1 MMGMTIL
8 IYCGVLSDTTITGGD
23 SMSNYRGMIYGE
35 QPNHVIIHPTQYVE
49 GLVVDGIDIHT
60 SRLVTPNHYLIGRK
74 QAVQAAA

>member
-1 MMGMTIL
+1 MDGMLWFDNDPKVEIKTRIEEGCA
-8 IYCGVLSDTTITGGD
+8 YYERKYS
-23 SMSNYRGMIYGE
+23 E